1 MRTICFFV
9 LTMTALQVTPQQY
22 QWRGPDR
29 DGHYNETGLL
39 KVWPEEGPELV
50 FSVVGIGAGYS
61 SAVKAGNTIYITGKI
76 DTLDYLTAIDI
87 DGRVK
92 WQKPYGRS
100 WTGSFPETRSTPTVE
115 EDRLYVISGT
125 GEMVCLNTS
134 SGQKI
139 WSVNV
144 DKDYRAEWHRWGVA
158 ESPLVY
164 DNKVVC
170 TPGGKETSMV
180 AFDKMTGKLLWKSP
194 SAGGPRSY
202 VAPIMFQ
209 YKTSRYILGMTAKNI
224 FAVNP
229 DNGDLIWS
237 HPFNSRD
244 KEGEELI
251 LTNTPIFRNDEIYIT
266 AGYDVPSV
274 MLKLSPDGKS
284 VSEKWIDTNLDNH
297 HHGVV
302 VVNDHIYGSNWINNS
317 EGEWVCLDWNT
328 GKATYMQA
336 WQNKGNI
343 IYADGM
349 LYVYDEKSGYVGL
362 VRPDPEK
369 FDVVS

>member
-125 GEMVCLNTS
+125 GEMVCLNT
-134 SGQKI
+134 
-139 WSVNV
+139 
-144 DKDYRAEWHRWGVA
+144 
-158 ESPLVY
+158 
-164 DNKVVC
+164 
-170 TPGGKETSMV
+170 
-180 AFDKMTGKLLWKSP
+180 
-194 SAGGPRSY
+194 
-202 VAPIMFQ
+202 
-209 YKTSRYILGMTAKNI
+209 
-224 FAVNP
+224 
-229 DNGDLIWS
+229 
-237 HPFNSRD
+237 
-244 KEGEELI
+244 
-251 LTNTPIFRNDEIYIT
+251 
-266 AGYDVPSV
+266 
-274 MLKLSPDGKS
+274 
-284 VSEKWIDTNLDNH
+284 
-297 HHGVV
+297 
-302 VVNDHIYGSNWINNS
+302 
-317 EGEWVCLDWNT
+317 
-328 GKATYMQA
+328 
-336 WQNKGNI
+336 
-343 IYADGM
+343 
-349 LYVYDEKSGYVGL
+349 
-362 VRPDPEK
+362 
-369 FDVVS
+369 